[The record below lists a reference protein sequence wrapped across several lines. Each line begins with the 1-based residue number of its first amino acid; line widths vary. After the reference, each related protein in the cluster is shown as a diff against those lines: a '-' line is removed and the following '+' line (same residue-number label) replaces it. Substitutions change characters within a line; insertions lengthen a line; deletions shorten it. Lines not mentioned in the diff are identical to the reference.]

1 MKIGTKDPNK
11 VPKELDIALDLEYSG
26 GCHMAIQVDLV
37 FNKSVYL
44 AVKLASLR
52 GRARLELSRHPL
64 THWSL
69 AFYEVDVCTIQILPP
84 PQSPLCAIGRL
95 GEENRKKACGG
106 RWVGEREEERLLT
119 FPLSIV
125 HCMLTISQ
133 LLLSLSE
140 YPAGV
145 SVEEREANSSYMK
158 GRVIEKM

>member
-1 MKIGTKDPNK
+1 MFTKQLFLVGATVMKIGTKDPNE

-69 AFYEVDVCTIQILPP
+69 AFYEVHVCTILILSPR
-84 PQSPLCAIGRL
+84 QSPLCGSWGEGEKRKQVWDDGKGKGRK
-95 GEENRKKACGG
+95 RDF
-106 RWVGEREEERLLT
+106 RLFAL
-119 FPLSIV
+119 PIV
-125 HCMLTISQ
+125 YCMPTIS
-133 LLLSLSE
+133 
-140 YPAGV
+140 
-145 SVEEREANSSYMK
+145 
-158 GRVIEKM
+158 

>member
-1 MKIGTKDPNK
+1 MFIKQLFFVGATVMKIGTKDPNE

-69 AFYEVDVCTIQILPP
+69 AFYEVHVCTIQILPP
-84 PQSPLCAIGRL
+84 PKSPLCVTGWLGKGKKKNAHGR
-95 GEENRKKACGG
+95 
-106 RWVGEREEERLLT
+106 
-119 FPLSIV
+119 
-125 HCMLTISQ
+125 
-133 LLLSLSE
+133 
-140 YPAGV
+140 
-145 SVEEREANSSYMK
+145 
-158 GRVIEKM
+158 

>member
-1 MKIGTKDPNK
+1 MWKEKEGGRFCNTEKTLCSVLHCYKIHVTPSMKFSKQDSKQVVILLLVKVKRALSLHRLCQQEHVAGNCQWLHVYKATFFVGATVMKIGTKAPNE

-69 AFYEVDVCTIQILPP
+69 AFYEVQT
-84 PQSPLCAIGRL
+84 
-95 GEENRKKACGG
+95 
-106 RWVGEREEERLLT
+106 
-119 FPLSIV
+119 
-125 HCMLTISQ
+125 
-133 LLLSLSE
+133 
-140 YPAGV
+140 
-145 SVEEREANSSYMK
+145 
-158 GRVIEKM
+158 

>member
-1 MKIGTKDPNK
+1 MKIGTKDPNE

-69 AFYEVDVCTIQILPP
+69 AFYEVHVCSSMCHRPG
-84 PQSPLCAIGRL
+84 SL
-95 GEENRKKACGG
+95 GE
-106 RWVGEREEERLLT
+106 GEREEERIPPFPSSHCPLHATYNYFSIIAISLLK
-119 FPLSIV
+119 
-125 HCMLTISQ
+125 
-133 LLLSLSE
+133 
-140 YPAGV
+140 YPAGMFGKERGAKFIYLKG
-145 SVEEREANSSYMK
+145 SVIK
-158 GRVIEKM
+158 

>member
-1 MKIGTKDPNK
+1 MKIGTKDPNE

-84 PQSPLCAIGRL
+84 PQSPLCVIGRL
-95 GEENRKKACGG
+95 GRRTKESMWRMMGRGKGG
-106 RWVGEREEERLLT
+106 RETPAFSL
-119 FPLSIV
+119 FPLSTA
-125 HCMLTISQ
+125 C
-133 LLLSLSE
+133 
-140 YPAGV
+140 
-145 SVEEREANSSYMK
+145 
-158 GRVIEKM
+158 

>member
-1 MKIGTKDPNK
+1 MKIGTKDPNE

-69 AFYEVDVCTIQILPP
+69 AFYEVHVCTIQILPP
-84 PQSPLCAIGRL
+84 PQSPVCVIGRL
-95 GEENRKKACGG
+95 GGGGQKKACVG
-106 RWVGEREEERLLT
+106 RWVGEREEEIIPL
-119 FPLSIV
+119 FPSSHCPLHANYFSI
-125 HCMLTISQ
+125 I
-133 LLLSLSE
+133 
-140 YPAGV
+140 A
-145 SVEEREANSSYMK
+145 
-158 GRVIEKM
+158 

>member
-1 MKIGTKDPNK
+1 MKIGTKDPNE

-69 AFYEVDVCTIQILPP
+69 AFYEVHVCTILILSPR
-84 PQSPLCAIGRL
+84 QSRLCVIGQGAWER
-95 GEENRKKACGG
+95 GKKGSKWGTMARGMRGRENPTFS
-106 RWVGEREEERLLT
+106 L
-119 FPLSIV
+119 FPLSTEHTLHV
-125 HCMLTISQ
+125 TIF
-133 LLLSLSE
+133 LN
-140 YPAGV
+140 Y
-145 SVEEREANSSYMK
+145 
-158 GRVIEKM
+158 

>member
-1 MKIGTKDPNK
+1 MKIGTKDPNE

-69 AFYEVDVCTIQILPP
+69 AFYEVHVCTILILSPR
-84 PQSPLCAIGRL
+84 QSPLCGSWGEGGKRKRVGDDGKGKGRK
-95 GEENRKKACGG
+95 RDF
-106 RWVGEREEERLLT
+106 RL
-119 FPLSIV
+119 FPLPIV
-125 HCMLTISQ
+125 YCMPTIS
-133 LLLSLSE
+133 
-140 YPAGV
+140 
-145 SVEEREANSSYMK
+145 
-158 GRVIEKM
+158 

>member
-1 MKIGTKDPNK
+1 MLAGNCQWLLVYKATFFVGATVMKIGTKDPNE

-69 AFYEVDVCTIQILPP
+69 AFYEVDVCTILILPP
-84 PQSPLCAIGRL
+84 PQSPLCVIGRL
-95 GEENRKKACGG
+95 GKGKKKNAH
-106 RWVGEREEERLLT
+106 RR
-119 FPLSIV
+119 
-125 HCMLTISQ
+125 
-133 LLLSLSE
+133 
-140 YPAGV
+140 
-145 SVEEREANSSYMK
+145 
-158 GRVIEKM
+158 